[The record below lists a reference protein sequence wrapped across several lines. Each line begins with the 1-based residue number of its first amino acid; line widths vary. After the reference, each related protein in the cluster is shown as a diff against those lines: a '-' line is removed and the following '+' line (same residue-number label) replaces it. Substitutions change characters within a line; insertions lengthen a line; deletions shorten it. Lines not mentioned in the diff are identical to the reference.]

1 MPTRSLTTHPGS
13 FPDDQGR
20 DVLGEVA
27 MLNNLLQGWAR

>member
-1 MPTRSLTTHPGS
+1 MPTRSFTTHPGS

-27 MLNNLLQGWAR
+27 MLNDLLQGRAR